1 MKERI
6 GDKPVH
12 VAILHGDAEEEAY
25 VLENQI
31 REKFNYVQLIKAE
44 IGPVI
49 GVHAGPGTLGLVFY
63 SME

>member
-1 MKERI
+1 
-6 GDKPVH
+6 
-12 VAILHGDAEEEAY
+12 AILHGDAEEEAY